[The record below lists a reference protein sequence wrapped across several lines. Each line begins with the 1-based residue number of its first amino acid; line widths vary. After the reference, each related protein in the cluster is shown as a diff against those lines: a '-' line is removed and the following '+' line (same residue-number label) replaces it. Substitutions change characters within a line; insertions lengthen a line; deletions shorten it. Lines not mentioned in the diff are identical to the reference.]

1 MENVKA
7 ILAPSNREDLN
18 QWLHFLESIGYQNN
32 EPLILDSTKF
42 GIPQNRKDFL
52 LLVDWEE

>member
-1 MENVKA
+1 MVA
-7 ILAPSNREDLN
+7 
-18 QWLHFLESIGYQNN
+18 FLESIGYQNN

-52 LLVDWEE
+52 LLVDWERIN